1 MKGKVDG
8 YWNKLD
14 FHGHLQLN
22 VALFFAFISG
32 LHDWIVLILVMFE
45 RSLNAVQVS

>member
-22 VALFFAFISG
+22 VACVFCLYLWSP
-32 LHDWIVLILVMFE
+32 D
-45 RSLNAVQVS
+45 